1 MKKERKNEVVSE
13 LTEKIGKNINFYIAD
28 VSDLTVKQTVE
39 LRKLCFKNGI
49 ELRVSKNTMIVKAL
63 QNLNINNQELIG
75 ALKGP
80 SSLMFC
86 ENVNTPA
93 KIIKEFRKTNQKPLL
108 KAAYIEESV
117 YVGDNQLEALIAL
130 KSKEQLIADV
140 VALLNSP
147 IRNLI
152 SALNS
157 GGQKIMGVLE
167 TMSKKE
173 N

>member
-1 MKKERKNEVVSE
+1 MKKERKYEVVSE
-13 LTEKIGKNINFYIAD
+13 LAEIIQKNTNFYVAD

-49 ELRVSKNTMIVKAL
+49 ELKVSKNTMIIKAL
-63 QNLNINNQELIG
+63 ASLNIHNHELIE

-93 KIIKEFRKTNQKPLL
+93 KIIKEFRKANKKPLL
-108 KAAYIEESV
+108 KAAYIEEYV
-117 YVGDNQLEALIAL
+117 YVGDDQLDALIAL
-130 KSKEQLIADV
+130 KSREQLIADV

-152 SALNS
+152 SALNGS
-157 GGQKIMGVLE
+157 GQKIMGVLE
-167 TMSKKE
+167 TLSKK
-173 N
+173 